1 MHGVISLIVAIIGVS
16 RAWRTS
22 TVRRIVSIVAVVFM
36 ILSTAYIL
44 MLVKAWDDPLRPLL
58 ALLGLV
64 GIVMFIING
73 LTSLGKKE

>member
-36 ILSTAYIL
+36 FLSTAYIL

-58 ALLGLV
+58 ELLGLV
-64 GIVMFIING
+64 GIVMFMING
-73 LTSLGKKE
+73 LTSLGRKE